1 MRWLLKIPV
10 ALVGIMMLSMGLR
23 WLLAP
28 AGIAAELGM
37 PLLDG
42 PALST
47 QIGDLSAF
55 FLTIGLCVLLG
66 LSSGRVYWFY
76 PAIMLLGLTAF
87 GRILAWLFYDA
98 AFVGP
103 AIAVE
108 LLFSGILLLGV
119 RFLDGDKRQDS
130 VQ

>member
-10 ALVGIMMLSMGLR
+10 AFVGIVMLSIGLR

-42 PALST
+42 EALST

-66 LSSGRVYWFY
+66 LSTGRVYWFY
-76 PAIMLLGLTAF
+76 PAIMLLSLTAF

-98 AFVGP
+98 ALVGP
-103 AIAVE
+103 AIVVE
-108 LLFSGILLLGV
+108 LVFSGILALAVRLLDANEPQGST
-119 RFLDGDKRQDS
+119 K
-130 VQ
+130 

>member
-10 ALVGIMMLSMGLR
+10 ALVGILMLSMGLR

-28 AGIAAELGM
+28 AGIATELGM
-37 PLLDG
+37 PLLDAA
-42 PALST
+42 ALST

-66 LSSGRVYWFY
+66 LSSGRAYWFY
-76 PAIMLLGLTAF
+76 PAIMLLGLAAF

-103 AIAVE
+103 SIAAE

-119 RFLDGDKRQDS
+119 RVLSDDKRQGS
-130 VQ
+130 V